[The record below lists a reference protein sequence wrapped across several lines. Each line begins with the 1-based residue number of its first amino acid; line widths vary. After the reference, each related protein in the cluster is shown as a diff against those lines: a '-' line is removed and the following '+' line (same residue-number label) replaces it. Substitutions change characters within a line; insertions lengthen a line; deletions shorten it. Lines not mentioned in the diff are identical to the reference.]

1 MSEEDRINQIVFSK
15 SPAVSDLSN
24 VRIDERGAL
33 YSPNHI
39 PRDERVKN
47 VVLSAALLAY
57 GTFGVWIDDL
67 YLPGKRSA
75 GIHLHGL
82 PAKVMYLAMLFAC
95 ANLLAVV
102 VDHYDRRNN
111 EHRYR
116 VMAKVT
122 QIAGWTTFVFALV
135 LDFYIFH
142 GGK

>member
-1 MSEEDRINQIVFSK
+1 MSEKDRTHQIVFSN
-15 SPAVSDLSN
+15 SLAVKDPIN
-24 VRIDERGAL
+24 VRLNERGAR

-67 YLPGKRSA
+67 YMPGKRSA

-116 VMAKVT
+116 LMAKVT
-122 QIAGWTTFVFALV
+122 QIAGWTTFVLALV
-135 LDFYIFH
+135 LDFFIFH
-142 GGK
+142 SGK

>member
-1 MSEEDRINQIVFSK
+1 MSEEDRMNQIVFS
-15 SPAVSDLSN
+15 SSTAVTDPSH
-24 VRIDERGAL
+24 VRLDEQGAL

-39 PRDERVKN
+39 PRGERVTN
-47 VVLSAALLAY
+47 VLLSAALLAY

-102 VDHYDRRNN
+102 VDHYDQRNN

-116 VMAKVT
+116 LMAKVT
-122 QIAGWTTFVFALV
+122 QIAGWTTFVLALV
-135 LDFYIFH
+135 VDLFFFQ